1 MTEEEAVKIF
11 DLVVREKMLPA
22 TLDKL
27 VPLSFIGAAAV
38 KFYQAK
44 VKLMDQ
50 LGITEVQ
57 RKATLSDGQDA
68 GEMLLNIETRIGE
81 LVDATETKIVRTGPH
96 GSRSAY
102 PPELSGEEGHKK
114 RKNATA
120 ISRNPAAVKA
130 IIKEA
135 RENEDIPTKT
145 AVLNKIALDKEKARR
160 EAAEKREKP
169 DIVVSLEE
177 QKALN
182 ALEGLVAKCPRAD
195 EWPKDWHE
203 PAFKQA
209 QGYVKIIFKRLEV
222 FTNGEQGKAQKSIT
236 G

>member
-1 MTEEEAVKIF
+1 MLIIRGCQMTEEEAVKIF

-57 RKATLSDGQDA
+57 RKAALSDGQDA

-102 PPELSGEEGHKK
+102 PPSVDEL
-114 RKNATA
+114 
-120 ISRNPAAVKA
+120 
-130 IIKEA
+130 
-135 RENEDIPTKT
+135 
-145 AVLNKIALDKEKARR
+145 
-160 EAAEKREKP
+160 
-169 DIVVSLEE
+169 
-177 QKALN
+177 
-182 ALEGLVAKCPRAD
+182 
-195 EWPKDWHE
+195 
-203 PAFKQA
+203 KQYA
-209 QGYVKIIFKRLEV
+209 M
-222 FTNGEQGKAQKSIT
+222 TP
-236 G
+236 